1 MGYPTVVSV
10 HEEASVTWSFNC
22 FLILQV
28 CEENP
33 NATFA
38 EISTIMGDKWKN
50 VSEEERKPY
59 EDRYKVEK
67 DVYLKVCSL
76 SMCTSKLNIC
86 LCITN
91 YRLLP
96 DK

>member
-1 MGYPTVVSV
+1 M
-10 HEEASVTWSFNC
+10 
-22 FLILQV
+22 

-50 VSEEERKPY
+50 VPEEDRKPY

-67 DVYLKVCSL
+67 DVYLKVRIL
-76 SMCTSKLNIC
+76 GT
-86 LCITN
+86 CIMI
-91 YRLLP
+91 YII
-96 DK
+96 

>member
-1 MGYPTVVSV
+1 
-10 HEEASVTWSFNC
+10 
-22 FLILQV
+22 V

-67 DVYLKVCSL
+67 DVYLKVHLQSQRL
-76 SMCTSKLNIC
+76 TDYIIC
-86 LCITN
+86 LFN
-91 YRLLP
+91 G
-96 DK
+96 D